1 MEHYLDEPEDPGD
14 PEGCR
19 RKMRNI
25 FIVILLCMAAW
36 AYAIWL
42 ATGAFAHTAQPT
54 AGNPLGW
61 KYGLECCSLIDCS
74 QAAPE
79 DVRETK
85 AGYVIVRTG
94 ELIPYGDSRIKF
106 SKDEF
111 FHRCTPQGNLDA
123 KRSICLYIPDRGY

>member
-1 MEHYLDEPEDPGD
+1 MEDYFEEPDNPSD

-19 RKMRNI
+19 RKMRNVLCVLAI
-25 FIVILLCMAAW
+25 CMAF
-36 AYAIWL
+36 WL
-42 ATGAFAHTAQPT
+42 AMILWVTGALAHTAKPT
-54 AGNPLGW
+54 AAQPNGW

-74 QAAPE
+74 QAKPE

-85 AGYVIVRTG
+85 NGYVIVRTG
-94 ELIPYGDSRIKF
+94 ELIPYGDSRIKI